1 MSETL
6 TGKGQRH
13 MDRKLLSWVN
23 DRNAE
28 GIKPL
33 EIAAAVAR
41 EAAKQKGLPLDGNQ
55 PNLLNI
61 GTVHAPKETKYK
73 REKSYSRAWRKCWS
87 N

>member
-1 MSETL
+1 
-6 TGKGQRH
+6 

-41 EAAKQKGLPLDGNQ
+41 EAAKQKGLPSMVINQ
-55 PNLLNI
+55 I
-61 GTVHAPKETKYK
+61 FKY
-73 REKSYSRAWRKCWS
+73 RNCSRT
-87 N
+87 